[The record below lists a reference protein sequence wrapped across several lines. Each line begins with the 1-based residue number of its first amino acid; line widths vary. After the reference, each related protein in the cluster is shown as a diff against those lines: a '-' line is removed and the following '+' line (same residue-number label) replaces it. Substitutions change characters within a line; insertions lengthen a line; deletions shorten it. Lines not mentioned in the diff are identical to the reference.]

1 MIHSLIQQLRDRYPM
16 GSLTAD
22 LLMLHDNQYIVRAV
36 VQLDRSVVA
45 TGMAASSDLAQAED
59 LAKSRALQSLGL
71 EAKPEAMPL
80 LSADLPVQAEDLKA
94 ANPQLQTDRLET
106 ELPLT
111 GFSAERSPQ
120 LEEQQPSNTNILRP
134 PEAPSGDEVSDPFP
148 LLSLPAEPPEPFLPD
163 PSAPSKAPI
172 ESPTLNTGPVD
183 LSDILAQTDVE
194 LRRLGWSVQ
203 QGREFLEQT
212 YSKRSRHDLSD
223 EELLEFL
230 LYLEKQPAP
239 IEH

>member
-1 MIHSLIQQLRDRYPM
+1 MIHSLIQQFRDRYPM

-22 LLMLHDNQYIVRAV
+22 LLMLHDGQYIVRAI
-36 VQLDRSVVA
+36 VQLEQGTVA

-71 EAKPEAMPL
+71 AAKAEVNVASPL
-80 LSADLPVQAEDLKA
+80 AAADEPPASLPVTKKLAATLGKA
-94 ANPQLQTDRLET
+94 TVQSGLSQT
-106 ELPLT
+106 ELPTVTSLPLPDELPHPQVDPIPMSVAT
-111 GFSAERSPQ
+111 FQPDLPASSPLPSSTPHSA
-120 LEEQQPSNTNILRP
+120 P
-134 PEAPSGDEVSDPFP
+134 PEAS
-148 LLSLPAEPPEPFLPD
+148 LSSVA
-163 PSAPSKAPI
+163 
-172 ESPTLNTGPVD
+172 TGPVD

-212 YSKRSRHDLSD
+212 YNKRSRHDLSD

-230 LYLEKQPAP
+230 LYLEGQPSP
-239 IEH
+239 TEPEG